1 MNLIITERAGI
12 DAFWYRF
19 DYDTWR
25 ATRMHRKEI
34 AQEKSTTR
42 WLESSSG
49 LTVTK
54 IAPTDFVHATKVR
67 KRGYRS
73 RKGMERRERNDRS
86 KAAFLGEVKESVRAN
101 LCRFSFEVLKS
112 YLQFLDV
119 DPLPLHA
126 IFSFHFIPL
135 CHCFTVSYSSF
146 LFNRRNSWKI
156 IEQDETVKTLKLLFI
171 KNIFN

>member
-1 MNLIITERAGI
+1 
-12 DAFWYRF
+12 
-19 DYDTWR
+19 
-25 ATRMHRKEI
+25 MHRKEI
-34 AQEKSTTR
+34 AQERSTIR

-54 IAPTDFVHATKVR
+54 IAPTDFVHATKAR
-67 KRGYRS
+67 NRGYRS
-73 RKGMERRERNDRS
+73 RKGIERRERNDRS

-101 LCRFSFEVLKS
+101 LCRFSFEALKS

-135 CHCFTVSYSSF
+135 CHCFAVSYPSF
-146 LFNRRNSWKI
+146 LFNRRNLWKI
-156 IEQDETVKTLKLLFI
+156 IEQDETVKILKLFFI